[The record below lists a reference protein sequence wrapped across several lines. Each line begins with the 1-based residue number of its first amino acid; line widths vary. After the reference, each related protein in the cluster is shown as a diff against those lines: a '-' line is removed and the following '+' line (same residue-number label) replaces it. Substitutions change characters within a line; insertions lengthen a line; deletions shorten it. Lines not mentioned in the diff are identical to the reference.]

1 MSAARRYQNP
11 HGFSVNLF
19 CGLVFI
25 SLAISHARGTET
37 GVTKELTEKDAKLT
51 EKDGIVTGFELADCS
66 QWTEADFHKVAQLT
80 HLKILGLGV
89 GVNDQALAELSALP
103 DVETVGTNGMQT
115 TDEGMKS
122 LAKFKKLHSLAFF
135 HPGKFSGT
143 GLAYLSD
150 LPDLQRLTVAGSN
163 SFGDE
168 GMAAVVKL
176 PHLQEFRTWH
186 TGATPEGIARLKEV
200 KDLKSLT
207 LGQRLSY
214 TPPISLSDETLTF
227 LAGIKSLESISLM
240 EARLSVS
247 ALTQLRQ
254 LPVLKRLTLD
264 SIDLSDAEVDRLR
277 KELPNVQI
285 KWTKPTEANL
295 KRINALFGPAK
306 TDSK

>member
-1 MSAARRYQNP
+1 MLAVRRYQ
-11 HGFSVNLF
+11 HLYHFSVRLF
-19 CGLVFI
+19 CGFVVI
-25 SLAISHARGTET
+25 SLAMSHARGAET
-37 GVTKELTEKDAKLT
+37 GIAKELTKKGAKLT

-66 QWTEADFHKVAQLT
+66 KWTVADFHKVAQLAQ
-80 HLKILGLGV
+80 LKTLSLGLGL
-89 GVNDQALAELSALP
+89 NDQALAELSALP
-103 DVETVGTNGMQT
+103 NVESVVTNGMQI

-122 LAKFKKLHSLAFF
+122 LAKFKKLHNLAFF

-150 LPDLQRLTVAGSN
+150 LPDLQKLTVAGSN

-186 TGATPEGIARLKEV
+186 TGATPVGIAQLKEV
-200 KDLKSLT
+200 KDLKSIS

-240 EARLSVS
+240 EARLSIS
-247 ALTQLRQ
+247 SLTQLKQ
-254 LPVLKRLTLD
+254 LPALKRLTLD
-264 SIDLSDAEVDRLR
+264 SIDLSEAEVERLR

-306 TDSK
+306 TDGK